1 MPDILEPYMSNSNPT
16 LEHHGILGMHWGH
29 RKQVVTS
36 GRTRSSKSTKSL
48 SSTKKTSSYTTG
60 LKKGHAVVKA
70 VLTFVG
76 AGMLSSA
83 VATPMFKSGH
93 NIMGIIVAGAGMSAQ
108 MDAINTG
115 FREYR
120 KANREALSAK

>member
-1 MPDILEPYMSNSNPT
+1 MSDILEPYMSNSNPT
-16 LEHHGILGMHWGH
+16 LEHHGILGMRWGH
-29 RKQVVTS
+29 RKQVFSS
-36 GRTRSSKSTKSL
+36 GNTRGRKSTSNKSI
-48 SSTKKTSSYTTG
+48 SGNNSYTTG

-83 VATPMFKSGH
+83 VATPMFKSGN
-93 NIMGIIVAGAGMSAQ
+93 NIMGIIVAGAGMSVQ

>member
-29 RKQVVTS
+29 RKQIFSSGNTRGRKSASNKSTS
-36 GRTRSSKSTKSL
+36 GNNSYSTRI
-48 SSTKKTSSYTTG
+48 
-60 LKKGHAVVKA
+60 KKGHAVAKA
-70 VLTFVG
+70 VLTFAE

-83 VATPMFKSGH
+83 VATPMFKRGH
-93 NIMGIIVAGAGMSAQ
+93 NIMGIIVAGAGMRVQ

>member
-1 MPDILEPYMSNSNPT
+1 MSDILEPYMSNSNPT

-29 RKQVVTS
+29 RKQVFTS
-36 GRTRSSKSTKSL
+36 GRTRNSKSVTKS
-48 SSTKKTSSYTTG
+48 SSGTKNSSYTTW
-60 LKKGHAVVKA
+60 LKKGHAVAKA
-70 VLTFVG
+70 VLTFAG
-76 AGMLSSA
+76 AGYLTSA
-83 VATPMFKSGH
+83 VATPMFKRGH